1 MGGKLGKRNTK
12 IYYTMN
18 KIMMFRE
25 LTEQEQKEFKEWARK
40 NYAPHSKI
48 DELWHPVIKHECL
61 KINAENK

>member
-1 MGGKLGKRNTK
+1 
-12 IYYTMN
+12 MN

-61 KINAENK
+61 KINVENR